1 MSLND
6 ISSPVKEHLGE
17 FNKHF
22 KELMKTNVALLDLII
37 KYLSQKKGKQIRPT
51 LVLLAAGTCGGINK
65 RSYTG
70 GAMVELLH
78 TATLIHDD
86 VVDQSDER
94 RGMASINAEWNNK
107 IAVLV
112 GDFLLSKGLLAS
124 IDQNEFEFLRII
136 SKAVRRISEGELLSI
151 EKARSLEV
159 DEDVYFRITADKT
172 ASLMASCCE
181 IGAHSANA
189 NDEERKAMADY
200 GEFLGIAFQIK
211 DDIMDYTSKKFAIG
225 KPVGNDLKEK
235 KITLPLLYAFT
246 KSERSKVKQIIKTI
260 KKKKATK
267 DEVREIIDYVISV
280 GGIDYAEKKAQE
292 YIDKA
297 KSAISIFEDSIYKQS
312 MIDLADF
319 VVVRKS

>member
-1 MSLND
+1 MSLSE
-6 ISSPVKEHLGE
+6 ISSPVKEHLSE
-17 FNKHF
+17 FNRHF
-22 KELMKTNVALLDLII
+22 KEMMKTNVALLDLII

-51 LVLLAAGTCGGINK
+51 LVLLAAGTCGGINE

-86 VVDQSDER
+86 VVDKSDER

-107 IAVLV
+107 IAILV

-124 IDQNEFEFLRII
+124 IDQNEFEFLKIV
-136 SKAVRRISEGELLSI
+136 SNAVRRISEGELLSI

-159 DEDVYFRITADKT
+159 DEDIYFRITADKT

-189 NDEERKAMADY
+189 NAEERKAMADY

-235 KITLPLLYAFT
+235 KITLPLLYAF
-246 KSERSKVKQIIKTI
+246 KQSERSKVKQIIKTI

-267 DEVREIIDYVISV
+267 DEVKEIIDYVISI

-297 KSAISIFEDSIYKQS
+297 KEAISIFEDSIYKQS
-312 MIDLADF
+312 LIDLADF
-319 VVVRKS
+319 VVSRKS

>member
-1 MSLND
+1 MSLSD

-51 LVLLAAGTCGGINK
+51 LVLLAAGTCGSINK
-65 RSYTG
+65 RSYIG

-86 VVDQSDER
+86 VVDKSDER

-107 IAVLV
+107 IAILV

-124 IDQNEFEFLRII
+124 IDQNEFEFLRIV
-136 SKAVRRISEGELLSI
+136 SHAVRRISEGELLSI

-181 IGAHSANA
+181 IGAFSANA

-235 KITLPLLYAFT
+235 KITLPLLYAF
-246 KSERSKVKQIIKTI
+246 KQSERSKVKHIIKTI

-267 DEVREIIDYVISV
+267 DEVKEIIDYVISV

-297 KSAISIFEDSIYKQS
+297 KQAISIFEDSIYKQS

-319 VVVRKS
+319 VVARKS